1 MLFPVRPRTRV
12 RFPPPPSFPPDRP
25 CLWAYGGNGLYES
38 PSRAFEDL
46 ARPLRRERL
55 PFVLSS
61 IRSSRLAEITDADL
75 LSQKTA
81 EAVRVG
87 CDVGAAELSSGRVG
101 EDVRSLGRLGDEANQ
116 VGRPCGSLKAPAL
129 EVCVRLGLAGS
140 VLVQHQRR
148 VDLGV
153 DAARGRNQRGRGA
166 RIPRALG
173 P

>member
-38 PSRAFEDL
+38 PSRAVEDL

-116 VGRPCGSLKAPAL
+116 VGRPC
-129 EVCVRLGLAGS
+129 VRLGLAGS

-148 VDLGV
+148 VDLGPPTRLV
-153 DAARGRNQRGRGA
+153 SALDGERMSQIELDARVVED
-166 RIPRALG
+166 
-173 P
+173 